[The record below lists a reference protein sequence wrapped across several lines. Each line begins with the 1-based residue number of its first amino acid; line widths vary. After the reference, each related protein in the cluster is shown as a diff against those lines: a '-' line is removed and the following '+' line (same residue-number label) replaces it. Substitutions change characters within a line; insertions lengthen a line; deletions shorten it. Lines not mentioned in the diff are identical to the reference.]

1 MEEIDLDVMSLVPPK
16 GFFPRY
22 LRYAIELTDAPDA
35 FHIAAA
41 LAVHSAVCANYVEVY
56 FPTKVKTGG
65 GGSAVATE
73 ANDPSVR
80 VAWSPIHLW
89 TLIVG
94 QSGDRKGT
102 AIKLALDCGKPLV
115 DDQIVGVSSSPE
127 STFDI
132 VGHHPD
138 AFFVYAEGAT
148 LFSMFAA
155 SYWQHGQGLFP
166 QLYDGDDMK
175 RQLAGQRTKKN
186 PHPEPI
192 EINIPRPRVS
202 MLVGVAPSHLDAAR
216 STDWTGGLI
225 GRMVLVY
232 GERVCYDP
240 VAGRQNDNEMCAL
253 REILHKLRDHLMH
266 QPVGVLRVGMKADAG
281 AMYMD
286 WARSIDGMMKTKSP
300 KIRSLYNRLP
310 QHILRVAAHY
320 ALSQA
325 YNVIDQESVVA
336 AINFGNYVSESIDRV
351 GEMLTDDR
359 ILRNVVRLREFLS
372 VYPGD
377 LIPLREVIKALGL
390 SAFTLK
396 PAIESLQ
403 ASGQVSVMQSA
414 STGERWLHKASP
426 AKNPPRS

>member
-1 MEEIDLDVMSLVPPK
+1 MSLVPPK

-41 LAVHSAVCANYVEVY
+41 LAVHSAVCSNFVEVY
-56 FPTKVKTGG
+56 YSTKVKAS
-65 GGSAVATE
+65 GGSDVATDP
-73 ANDPSVR
+73 NDPNIR

-94 QSGDRKGT
+94 PSGDRKGT
-102 AIKLALDCGKPLV
+102 AIKLALDCAKPMV
-115 DDQIVGVSSSPE
+115 DEQIVGVSSSPE

-175 RQLAGQRTKKN
+175 KQLAGQRTKKN
-186 PHPEPI
+186 PHPDPI

-232 GERVCYDP
+232 GERVRYDP
-240 VAGRQNDNEMCAL
+240 VAGRQNDTEMCAL
-253 REILHKLRDHLMH
+253 REILGKLREHLTH
-266 QPVGVLRVGMKADAG
+266 QPVGVLRIGMKADAG
-281 AMYMD
+281 AAYMD
-286 WARSIDGMMKTKSP
+286 WARSVDNAMKTKSP

-325 YNVIDQESVVA
+325 YAVIDLDSVVA
-336 AINFGNYVSESIDRV
+336 AINFGNYVSESIDHV

-359 ILRNVVRLREFLS
+359 ILRNVVRVREFLNI
-372 VYPGD
+372 YPGEMV
-377 LIPLREVIKALGL
+377 PLREVIKSLGL
-390 SAFTLK
+390 SGPTLK
-396 PAIESLQ
+396 PAIESLV
-403 ASGQVSVMQSA
+403 ASGQLRVMQSA
-414 STGERWLHKASP
+414 STGERWLHKTNP
-426 AKNPPRS
+426 ANNPPAG